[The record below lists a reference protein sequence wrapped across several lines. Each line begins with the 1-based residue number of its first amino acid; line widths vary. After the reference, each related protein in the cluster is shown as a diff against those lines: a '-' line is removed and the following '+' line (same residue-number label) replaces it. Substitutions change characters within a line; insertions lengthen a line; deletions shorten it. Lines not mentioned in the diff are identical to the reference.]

1 MASNEKRTVMMVIED
16 DPDVRLLVK
25 VALRRDPRIEINGE
39 ASSAE
44 EAIEHCRQVSPGLVI
59 LDHMLEG
66 DMSGLEA
73 APLIK
78 EIAPGAK
85 ILLFSALDL
94 DRQARAD
101 SAVDGFLLKTK
112 FDELLPTCQK
122 LLGLDTTE

>member
-1 MASNEKRTVMMVIED
+1 MASTEKPTVMLVVED
-16 DPDVRLLVK
+16 DLDVRLLVK

-39 ASSAE
+39 VSSAE
-44 EAIEHCRQVSPGLVI
+44 EAIEHCRQVTPGLVI
-59 LDHMLEG
+59 LDHMLDG

-94 DRQARAD
+94 DRQARAE

-112 FDELLPTCQK
+112 FDQLLSTCQK
-122 LLGLDTTE
+122 LLGLEATE